1 MMGAPDII
9 DVNEMNFDQ
18 EVIQYSHQ
26 VPVVVDFW
34 APWCGPCRI
43 LGPVLEHLAREA
55 QGAFRLAKVN
65 VDENP
70 NLAMRYGVRGIPTVK
85 AFYQGRVVDEF
96 VGVVPEQRLRDFLR
110 KLAPSPTDLAMEKGL
125 SLLEAFNWQG
135 AEAVFREILLQ
146 RPELTPARLGLAKA
160 LLMQGKA
167 REALELLQGFP
178 ASREF
183 TAAQNLLPLAEAL
196 VWLEEHPQG
205 ETDDPLE
212 AMYVRALDLIRR
224 GNIEAAMDGLLEIMR
239 RDKRYREDMPRK
251 LMVALFEILGQNH
264 PLTKQYRR
272 ELSMVLF

>member
-1 MMGAPDII
+1 MMGVPDII

-205 ETDDPLE
+205 ERDDPLE

-239 RDKRYREDMPRK
+239 RDKRYRDDMPRK

>member
-1 MMGAPDII
+1 MMGVPDII

-205 ETDDPLE
+205 ETDDSLE

-239 RDKRYREDMPRK
+239 RDKRYRDDMPRK

>member
-1 MMGAPDII
+1 MMGVPDII

-205 ETDDPLE
+205 ETDDSLE

-224 GNIEAAMDGLLEIMR
+224 GNIEAAMDGLLEVMR
-239 RDKRYREDMPRK
+239 RNKRYRDDMPRK

>member
-1 MMGAPDII
+1 MMGVPDII

-205 ETDDPLE
+205 ERDDPLE

-224 GNIEAAMDGLLEIMR
+224 GNIEAAMDGLLEVMR
-239 RDKRYREDMPRK
+239 RDKRYRDDMPRK